1 MGLVDQRSKQK
12 QRRRMSNGVYVAMN
26 NLTTTLNR
34 IWHRQ
39 VVLAEDIAR
48 YNRPPLSDREDARD
62 QFVRDVYEAFNKAGW
77 REQ

>member
-1 MGLVDQRSKQK
+1 MPD
-12 QRRRMSNGVYVAMN
+12 
-26 NLTTTLNR
+26 NLTANLNR

-62 QFVRDVYEAFNKAGW
+62 QFVRDVYEAFRRAGW
-77 REQ
+77 QPKQGRER